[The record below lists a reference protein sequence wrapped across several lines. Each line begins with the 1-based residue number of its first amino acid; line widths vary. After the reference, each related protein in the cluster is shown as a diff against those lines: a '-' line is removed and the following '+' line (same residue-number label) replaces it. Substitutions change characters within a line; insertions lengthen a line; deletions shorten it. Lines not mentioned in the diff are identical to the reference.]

1 MEFNQVSH
9 INIEKGVIFVFAFCT
24 IAPSRGVHL
33 SILLVH
39 VNSRKIQSLLA
50 HLTILFHHFIFSC
63 TKMSRRSLIMS
74 TRNEKAKRLNAN
86 EDNLL
91 RMEMERFQK
100 QHNKEMKSIILEGQT
115 AKEAISDVRRQR
127 ASSVLTT
134 RKLLHETKAPDDRSD
149 NSPALFEKVFCQA
162 KKSQVSSKMVPGL
175 ETNEDRSSCWK
186 TYQLNPTQKES
197 DLDREFSIVTSLL
210 PKNDHFGSSRKQTQ
224 SSKIVQSSETLRN
237 TLILQKPCTSNPS
250 QKTSNRALKSTEY
263 LNATYLASAIDHFE
277 QSPRIHHR
285 SSTEGTTDARSALEG
300 TSSRSGSR
308 LSHMAKQYREQQ
320 GTSAVKNIPAV
331 VIENVADDN
340 RARSHSDDSM
350 LFKRVQTPNSGLEKR
365 NLSPKRPSSARS
377 RGNSPE
383 PGSFHSSLIRRVSLP
398 RTSPMNQ
405 RARSETGSKL
415 LAKRSSLEPSH
426 NSWTQSQ
433 SQKKLSPSRGIA
445 KFRQIGSAA
454 AAAQTLVSRYHREK
468 AILNA
473 TENLDAERQR
483 KDKVRQEHQQM
494 KEDWEKDGCTRT
506 TGLEENFL
514 NIA

>member
-1 MEFNQVSH
+1 
-9 INIEKGVIFVFAFCT
+9 
-24 IAPSRGVHL
+24 
-33 SILLVH
+33 
-39 VNSRKIQSLLA
+39 
-50 HLTILFHHFIFSC
+50 
-63 TKMSRRSLIMS
+63 MS

-115 AKEAISDVRRQR
+115 AKEAISDARRQR
-127 ASSVLTT
+127 APSMVTT
-134 RKLLHETKAPDDRSD
+134 RKLFHETKEPDDRSD

-162 KKSQVSSKMVPGL
+162 KKSQVSSKIVPGL

-186 TYQLNPTQKES
+186 TYQLNPIQKES

-210 PKNDHFGSSRKQTQ
+210 PAKNGHFGSSRKQTQ
-224 SSKIVQSSETLRN
+224 TFSEGTTTTHKIVQSSETLRN
-237 TLILQKPCTSNPS
+237 SLIVQRPSKPNPS
-250 QKTSNRALKSTEY
+250 QKTSNRATKSTEY
-263 LNATYLASAIDHFE
+263 LNATYLTSAIDHFE
-277 QSPRIHHR
+277 QSTRIHPR
-285 SSTEGTTDARSALEG
+285 RLTEGTTDARSTLEG

-308 LSHMAKQYREQQ
+308 LSHMAKQCREQQ

-340 RARSHSDDSM
+340 RTRSHSDDSM

-383 PGSFHSSLIRRVSLP
+383 PGSFHSSLSRRVSLP

-405 RARSETGSKL
+405 RARSAISSKL
-415 LAKRSSLEPSH
+415 LAKRSSLEPFN

-433 SQKKLSPSRGIA
+433 SKLSPSRGIA